1 MNTNVTHLPPRPKKS
16 WRQIGKRY
24 GLGFGFLALLIWSLM
39 GTAAKVDWTRI
50 FSERTIDNFDRVI
63 PKLFNPNFEKFDRV
77 LELML
82 ETLFIA
88 FTGSLMAS
96 ILAIPVGFLTAKNM
110 LGNTWF
116 GKIVNSICKLF
127 LNAVR
132 TFPEILLALIFVASV
147 GPNAFAGV
155 LAITIGSTGM
165 LGKLYGE
172 VIETIDMHV
181 VEAMEANGANKVQIL
196 FYGIIPQILPDFLS
210 YAIYRFEIDV
220 RASTILG
227 VIGAGGIGTM
237 IIISQQNRNWGEVS
251 LILIVIIVTVTIID
265 YISAFI
271 RRRLV

>member
-1 MNTNVTHLPPRPKKS
+1 MNPNISQLPPRPKKS
-16 WRQIGKRY
+16 WKQMFKRY
-24 GLGFGFLALLIWSLM
+24 GLGLGFLALLIWSLM
-39 GTAAKVDWTRI
+39 GTAEKVNWERI
-50 FSERTIDNFDRVI
+50 FSSRTIDSFDRVI

-96 ILAIPVGFLTAKNM
+96 ILAVPIGFLTAKNM

-147 GPNAFAGV
+147 GPNPFAGV
-155 LAITIGSTGM
+155 LAIAIGSTGM